1 MKENSVLQF
10 SDHYFAF
17 LAKHFP
23 VMCASDEFHY
33 IPRAENASN
42 YYGCLDDFSEE
53 RIKNFIYWL
62 KNQKEQIKG
71 LYRENI
77 NNPDILID
85 IEMLRMSIKALESEF
100 IQKKVWIHDPLLY
113 LKIAFIGLD
122 HAMTKPSR
130 EIKEISSR
138 VASRLNSMPRLLKQ
152 AESNLSII
160 PATCRRASLNMIC
173 DGKRYLE
180 ESLKNFIKVIQGHAS
195 HNWISLYQN
204 SMEALKGFEKTVS
217 SLSTVADDKFGE
229 ICSFK
234 KNTSFLTK
242 LSLKEIY
249 DFELTERSK
258 ILKKLEKIRNKIK
271 PGKTWLELYYSCC
284 TDELNR
290 SDIYSLYRREMENLR
305 NFFENRGL
313 NINVFSTPMVIIE
326 TPRYFLSYRGSA
338 SFHAALKANEDEKSF
353 FYITTRFPEQYDKD
367 QEKNLF
373 RRFHREYKF
382 LTAHETVPGHHYL
395 DSVRRHLRNPIRR
408 QIESPLFYEGWATYA
423 ESLLLSSDYLKRPE
437 EKIVYYKRRLWRSAR
452 CQIDAGLHSGN
463 LNRDSAER
471 LLMETG
477 ILKKEAEREI
487 SRYLL
492 NPGYQTCYSLGYQK
506 IKNLKD
512 KYYSRMGDRKFHSI
526 LLEGGEIPFH
536 FIEKKMENTKE

>member
-1 MKENSVLQF
+1 
-10 SDHYFAF
+10 
-17 LAKHFP
+17 
-23 VMCASDEFHY
+23 
-33 IPRAENASN
+33 
-42 YYGCLDDFSEE
+42 
-53 RIKNFIYWL
+53 
-62 KNQKEQIKG
+62 
-71 LYRENI
+71 
-77 NNPDILID
+77 
-85 IEMLRMSIKALESEF
+85 MSIKSLESEF
-100 IQKKVWIHDPLLY
+100 VQKKVWIHDPLLY
-113 LKIAFIGLD
+113 LKITFIGLD

-130 EIKEISSR
+130 GKKEISTR
-138 VASRLNSMPRLLKQ
+138 LASRLKQMPRLLKQ
-152 AESNLSII
+152 AESNISIV
-160 PATCRRASLNMIC
+160 PANCQRASLDMIR

-180 ESLKNFIKVIQGHAS
+180 ESLKSFIEAIREHGGHS
-195 HNWISLYQN
+195 HNWINLYQN
-204 SMEALKGFEKTVS
+204 GVEALKGFEKVIS
-217 SLSTVADDKFGE
+217 SLSTVPDDKLGE

-234 KNTSFLTK
+234 KNIPFLPT

-249 DFELTERSK
+249 DFELEERSE
-258 ILKKLEKIRNKIK
+258 ILKKLEKIKNKIK
-271 PGKTWLELYYSCC
+271 PGKTWLELYYSYC

-290 SDIYSLYRREMENLR
+290 SDIYSLYRREMKNLR

-313 NINVFSTPMVIIE
+313 NINDLSTPMTVME

-338 SFHAALKANEDEKSF
+338 SFHAALKANNDEKSF
-353 FYITTRFPEQYDKD
+353 FYITTRCPGQYNKD

-382 LTAHETVPGHHYL
+382 LTAHESIPGHHYL
-395 DSVRRHLRNPIRR
+395 DSVRRRLRNPIRR

-437 EKIVYYKRRLWRSAR
+437 EKIVYYKRRLWRSTR

-477 ILKKEAEREI
+477 VLNKEAEKEI

-492 NPGYQTCYSLGYQK
+492 NPGYQICYSLGYQK
-506 IKNLKD
+506 IKKLKK
-512 KYYSRMGDRKFHSI
+512 KYYSRMGERKFHSV

-536 FIEKKMENTKE
+536 FIEKKMEQTKESSHDQLSDM